1 MRSSLD
7 RGSGWSLGLAARVV
21 GGLVGMSLLLSGLM
35 SLPGG
40 GDRGSANTDPVST
53 DPASTDPA
61 KTDPAG
67 VELADPE
74 LVATSNAETDLVVYF
89 GATVPETEAL
99 HLIRSRELGR
109 VASSYDTTHVRVGL
123 IVPPTEQQLA
133 RLRARTDVWRAAIP
147 ASVNGAEP
155 RETGDTLSPE
165 REARLEKKRR
175 TGVLCPTIYLDVAV
189 APHVAEAT
197 IRGWLQAIPTT
208 AVPAIRKPANDVR
221 VIPEDAAAAQAVHA
235 FGEHAAVALVAVAGE

>member
-1 MRSSLD
+1 
-7 RGSGWSLGLAARVV
+7 
-21 GGLVGMSLLLSGLM
+21 MSLLLSGLM

-74 LVATSNAETDLVVYF
+74 LVATSNAEPDLVVYF

-109 VASSYDTTHVRVGL
+109 VESSYDTTRVRVGL

-133 RLRARTDVWRAAIP
+133 RLRARTDVWRAAID
-147 ASVNGAEP
+147 GAEP

-175 TGVLCPTIYLDVAV
+175 TGALCPTISLDIAI

-197 IRGWLQAIPTT
+197 IHRWLQAVPTT
-208 AVPAIRKPANDVR
+208 AVPEIRKPANDVR
-221 VIPEDAAAAQAVHA
+221 VTPADETAATAVHA
-235 FGEHAAVALVAVAGE
+235 LDEHSAVELVAVIGAQTP